1 MARPLEYTRGA
12 IGMHWVVA
20 GLIFLAFPL
29 GLYMTG
35 LPLSPDKLRYYS
47 YHKWIGITVLFLAVW
62 RVAARLMRTY
72 PGVPDTL
79 PAWERRLAFVMH
91 CLLYGLGCAVPL
103 SGWLMSSAQGFQ
115 TVWFGVLPLPDL
127 IGQDKIWAADL
138 KSVHESLSY
147 LMLVLVTGHLLAALW
162 HHFGVRD
169 GVLTRMIPWLR

>member
-1 MARPLEYTRGA
+1 MTRPMDYTRGA
-12 IGMHWVVA
+12 ITLHWVLA

-47 YHKWIGITVLFLAVW
+47 YHKWIGIAVLLLAAV
-62 RVAARLMRTY
+62 RLAARLARAY
-72 PGVPDTL
+72 PLTPGSL
-79 PAWERRLAFVMH
+79 PSWERRMAFAMH
-91 CLLYGLGCAVPL
+91 SLLYGLGAIVPL

-127 IGQDKIWAADL
+127 MSPDKALAANLKNLHTGLSWA
-138 KSVHESLSY
+138 
-147 LMLVLVTGHLLAALW
+147 MLVLVTGHLLAALW

-169 GVLTRMIPWLR
+169 EVLRRMLPWLR